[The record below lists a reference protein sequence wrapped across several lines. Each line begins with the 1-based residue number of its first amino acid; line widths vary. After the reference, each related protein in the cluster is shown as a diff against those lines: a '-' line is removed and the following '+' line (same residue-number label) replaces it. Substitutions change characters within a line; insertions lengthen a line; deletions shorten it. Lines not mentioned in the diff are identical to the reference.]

1 MHRILGESRLTLAQL
16 ARSQGV
22 NTATAWRWALKG
34 VRGVKLESLT
44 VGGRRVTSAE
54 AFDRFVT
61 ATNPEATATQRVKS
75 PHQRQKEIRE
85 AVAELREARL

>member
-1 MHRILGESRLTLAQL
+1 MTILTESRLTLSQL

-22 NTATAWRWALKG
+22 NTATVWRWATKG

-54 AFDRFVT
+54 AFERFI
-61 ATNPEATATQRVKS
+61 AETNPEATATPPAPT
-75 PHQRQKEIRE
+75 PHQRRKAIEAAERE
-85 AVAELREARL
+85 LQEAGI